1 VDAFVRSTTHRSAA
15 SSDRGGFRRDWNP
28 GWTGSAVGAL
38 GRLHP
43 VPAVA
48 LIATAVGLAWLGP
61 FLAGG
66 ASRVPP
72 HWFYVPILLA
82 AVRFGIGGAIVT
94 AVVSGVVAGPL
105 LPTDVAQGTR
115 QLPSDELM
123 RAVAFL
129 AIGTLMAAILRRLEA
144 SLRREAELAR
154 RETELAAHK
163 AAVISTVSH
172 EFRTPLTVLLGTS
185 RMLLSR
191 AGEADADRAL
201 LEGVDSAARRLNDL
215 VTTVLA
221 VSEGPLSAE
230 DRIMTATP
238 LREVVSAVA
247 VGADPRDAARLRV
260 EVGETAVW
268 TAPAVLETLLRQLV
282 ANALRFSPPD
292 AEVRIVDR
300 RGAEDRVEVAVL
312 DRGPGID
319 PRFLPK
325 AFEPFTQQDPSG
337 TRSSGGLGIG
347 LFVVQRLAEYLGFDL
362 DLRNREGGGT
372 EAVVRLGRA
381 DSPAVA
387 DPARS

>member
-1 VDAFVRSTTHRSAA
+1 MDAFVRSTARWPAA
-15 SSDRGGFRRDWNP
+15 GSDPGGSRRDRAR

-38 GRLHP
+38 GRMHP
-43 VPAVA
+43 APAIALVATAVA
-48 LIATAVGLAWLGP
+48 LAWVWPYLG
-61 FLAGG
+61 GG
-66 ASRVPP
+66 ANHVPP
-72 HWFYVPILLA
+72 HWFYVPVLLA
-82 AVRFGIGGAIVT
+82 AARFGIAGAIVT

-105 LPTDVAQGTR
+105 LPADVAQGAR

-144 SLRREAELAR
+144 SLRREAGLAR

-215 VTTVLA
+215 VVTVLA
-221 VSEGPLSAE
+221 VSEGPHSAE
-230 DRIMTATP
+230 DRITTATR
-238 LREVVSAVA
+238 LREVVAAVA
-247 VGADPRDAARLRV
+247 VSADPRNAARLRV
-260 EVGETAVW
+260 EVGDALVW
-268 TAPAVLETLLRQLV
+268 TTPAVLETLLRQLV

-300 RGAEDRVEVAVL
+300 RAAEDRLEVAVL

-319 PRFLPK
+319 PTFIPK

-347 LFVVQRLAEYLGFDL
+347 LFVAHRLAERLGVDL

-372 EAVVRLGRA
+372 EAVVRLPRA
-381 DSPAVA
+381 DWPAVA
-387 DPARS
+387 DAARS